1 MIYALYSVL
10 SIMYCVIIRKCFH
23 WVWFKHCSK
32 VNFCGLKKI
41 IVTWH
46 VKLTKLTLIFSRENQ
61 ISILNISRIASQ
73 WVFLEIYALS
83 ILLSFLILLVK
94 LFTTYSLLSM
104 STWQQII
111 WYWFE
116 FYKHHKIIQST
127 NYRQLRILLEYCEIT

>member
-1 MIYALYSVL
+1 MIQDVENIIFITQATTYIIVFSLYSVL
-10 SIMYCVIIRKCFH
+10 SIMYCVIISKCFH
-23 WVWFKHCSK
+23 WVWFKYCSK

-111 WYWFE
+111 WYWF
-116 FYKHHKIIQST
+116 
-127 NYRQLRILLEYCEIT
+127 RIL